1 MALTG
6 DEIAAVMGEPAKAA
20 PVRVFVGLDTAAEL
34 EDRVDILMDEM
45 IRAGAFERQV
55 LAFASPTGS
64 GYINYV
70 FAEALEYMTL
80 GDCAISTMQYSMLP
94 SSMSLTRTGLAIEQ
108 PHIEHFKK
116 IAPEANFVL
125 ETLNDGYFYDKKF
138 TLPFA
143 DNVTRTE
150 THLGD
155 LYGHKSIR
163 LVIGEEGWNSDFW
176 IEAIEKYGKGLLGV
190 HKETNN
196 MWIEILHD
204 EADKSFAVEYVR
216 NELDIPMNRVVVM
229 GDGHNDIKMFQ
240 WANNGGK
247 SFVMGQAHPEVK
259 KHAMFENLSV
269 DKQGVAEALKTLFN

>member
-1 MALTG
+1 MTHTPHLVILDIDGT
-6 DEIAAVMGEPAKAA
+6 IAEHDGFVHPTTVEAIN
-20 PVRVFVGLDTAAEL
+20 RVEEAGHHVILASG
-34 EDRVDILMDEM
+34 RSINDILPIVTAVDLQSEFIVATNGAVIFESKNGNYER
-45 IRAGAFERQV
+45 IRA
-55 LAFASPTGS
+55 
-64 GYINYV
+64 
-70 FAEALEYMTL
+70 LE
-80 GDCAISTMQYSMLP
+80 
-94 SSMSLTRTGLAIEQ
+94 IEPQ

-216 NELDIPMNRVVVM
+216 NELGIPMDQVVVM